1 MVQAPGCPMSLL
13 RNNKAVR
20 TAISTAAVF
29 QDFMTAQQL
38 PFHWKSFGL
47 RIVLPTGLTLAL
59 FILALFVF
67 IIPTIE
73 KNSMD
78 RKREMIRELT
88 NSAWNI
94 LAKLENDER
103 SGVLTREQ
111 AQKHA
116 IDQIRNLQYG
126 QKMKDYFWINDMHPR
141 MVIHPYRTD
150 LNGSDLSDYQDPNG
164 KRVFVEF
171 VSVVKKDGSGYVDYM
186 WQDRD
191 NKNLVVPKISYVKG
205 FAPWDW
211 IIGTGIYIG
220 DVQAEITLLIRS
232 VMKIAGVILLLMLV
246 LLAII
251 IRQSYRTQKQLRVEE
266 EELKK
271 TQASLFF
278 AEKMASL
285 GKLSA
290 MVAHEINNPLSGIL
304 SYARLSSRYLNK
316 AADDPAITAE
326 IHANLSLIADEAKR
340 CGNIVKNL
348 MLFAKRASGEV
359 KAAHLNEI
367 IDVSMKV
374 IDHSVRMKNLE
385 LRKALDPGD
394 DVIQC
399 DPGAI
404 QQILIA
410 MIVNAI
416 ESSPPEGVIIVS
428 TDCQD
433 PACVRIM
440 LKDFGAGIS
449 PDELPHIFEPFF
461 STKESNKSL
470 GLGLSVVYGIVQRH
484 GGAISVDSQVGAG
497 TEFIITLPRTQQ
509 ALANQTK

>member
-1 MVQAPGCPMSLL
+1 
-13 RNNKAVR
+13 
-20 TAISTAAVF
+20 
-29 QDFMTAQQL
+29 MTSQQL
-38 PFHWKSFGL
+38 PFHWKSLGL
-47 RIVLPTGLTLAL
+47 RIVLPTGLTIAL

-67 IIPTIE
+67 VIPTIQE
-73 KNSMD
+73 NSMD

-94 LAKLENDER
+94 LAKLDNDVR
-103 SGVLTREQ
+103 LGVLTREQ
-111 AQKHA
+111 AQKQA
-116 IDQIRNLQYG
+116 IDQIRSLHYG
-126 QKMKDYFWINDMHPR
+126 QHMKDYFWINDMHPR

-171 VSVVKKDGSGYVDYM
+171 VRVVKKDGSGYVDYM
-186 WQDRD
+186 WQSRD
-191 NKNLVVPKISYVKG
+191 NKNLVAPKISYVKG
-205 FAPWDW
+205 FAPWGW
-211 IIGTGIYIG
+211 IIGTGIYID
-220 DVQAEITLLIRS
+220 DVQAEINLLIRS
-232 VMKIAGVILLLMLV
+232 VMKISAVILLVMFV

-251 IRQSYRTQKQLRVEE
+251 IRQSYRTQKQLRIEE
-266 EELKK
+266 DELKK

-304 SYARLSSRYLNK
+304 SYARLSSRYLNN
-316 AADDPAITAE
+316 AAGDPEITAE

-348 MLFAKRASGEV
+348 MLFAKRASGEL
-359 KAAHLNEI
+359 KEAHLNEI
-367 IDVSMKV
+367 VDVSMKV

-385 LRKALDPGD
+385 LRKELDPGD

-410 MIVNAI
+410 MIVNSI

-428 TDCQD
+428 TDCHD

-440 LKDFGAGIS
+440 LKDFGAGIA
-449 PDELPHIFEPFF
+449 PDMLPHIFEPFF

-484 GGAISVDSQVGAG
+484 GGTISVDSHVSAG
-497 TEFIITLPRTQQ
+497 TEFVITLPRTQQ
-509 ALANQTK
+509 TVTRQTE